1 MKLFKTWVLCIM
13 GAVSVKTAFA
23 QEPTIK
29 ISPKF
34 EAYRDSLK
42 QVKYDHVFPIWGQK
56 AYSKGFDIPY
66 PVGAMG
72 NFVWMEQGITI
83 SNLQLGIQSSNTDIG
98 LTPVNFIEFGNNTNT
113 SYSVNFRPDV
123 WVFPFLNVYGLLGYG
138 QSTTEVNIVY
148 PISLQSI
155 VKQNISTYGIGIMA
169 AGAVGPVFFSLD
181 TNFTWNKPEL
191 LDEAVQVRVVGLRTG
206 HSFVFKN
213 KPERN
218 IAVWV
223 GAMFV
228 EMGSVTA
235 GQLKLKDALPAADGT
250 KRDEIVNNYYDWYD
264 NEATIPEKVIADRIL
279 TPIVERLE
287 AADGEAVIKYGL
299 DKQVQQKWNGLIGA
313 QFQYNKHWQLRTEF
327 GVLGNRKSALVSLN
341 YRFLL

>member
-1 MKLFKTWVLCIM
+1 
-13 GAVSVKTAFA
+13 
-23 QEPTIK
+23 
-29 ISPKF
+29 
-34 EAYRDSLK
+34 
-42 QVKYDHVFPIWGQK
+42 
-56 AYSKGFDIPY
+56 
-66 PVGAMG
+66 
-72 NFVWMEQGITI
+72 MEQEITI

>member
-13 GAVSVKTAFA
+13 GAVSVNTAFA

-138 QSTTEVNIVY
+138 QSTTEVKIVY